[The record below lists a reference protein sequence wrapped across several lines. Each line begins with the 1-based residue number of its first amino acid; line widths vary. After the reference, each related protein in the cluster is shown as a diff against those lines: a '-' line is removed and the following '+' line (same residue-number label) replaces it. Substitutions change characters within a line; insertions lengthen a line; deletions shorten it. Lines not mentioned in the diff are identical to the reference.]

1 MMKREYR
8 CTSCHLVSNYY
19 ALHSQES
26 ELIALM
32 DKNGIGTDASIPQH
46 IKNICDRHYV
56 EVCGPA
62 GDDGERGRPIQVGK
76 PHFGKQKGGRGGR
89 GGGAGGPPGEQ
100 KAASRHMVPKPLGLA
115 FFACFEELDRL
126 LIEFVFQASLGDV
139 ADRQTCRSLC
149 LLFML

>member
-1 MMKREYR
+1 MTVAIL
-8 CTSCHLVSNYY
+8 TSCGLISF
-19 ALHSQES
+19 QES

-62 GDDGERGRPIQVGK
+62 GEDGERGRPIQVGK

-89 GGGAGGPPGEQ
+89 GGHGGPPGEP

-115 FFACFEELDRL
+115 FFACFEELDR
-126 LIEFVFQASLGDV
+126 
-139 ADRQTCRSLC
+139 
-149 LLFML
+149 